1 MRPDEHAAST
11 LGPVQVMVIGFEG
24 HDFTGEILPELRR
37 LEEQD
42 IVSLVDL
49 LFVEKD
55 DDGEVRTVELSGLS
69 AEERAEFGAIAGALA
84 GLGAAGAEGLEAGRS
99 QALWRWGTEHSTR
112 RTSARDCRRDSLR
125 ILGGGRS
132 ARTPL
137 GQTSQR
143 RSCKSGR
150 GRACRGVDTS
160 ARSRCRRIRDLLE
173 QCVTDES
180 ASIEGQ

>member
-69 AEERAEFGAIAGALA
+69 AEERAEFGAIAGALT
-84 GLGAAGAEGLEAGRS
+84 GLGAAGAEGLEAG
-99 QALWRWGTEHSTR
+99 ALAGALAMGDGAFDEADICARLPTR
-112 RTSARDCRRDSLR
+112 FPPDPR
-125 ILGGGRS
+125 
-132 ARTPL
+132 
-137 GQTSQR
+137 R
-143 RSCKSGR
+143 RSLCSNTVGPDLSETQLQEREGSRLPTR
-150 GRACRGVDTS
+150 GYIRSISLPSDSRPPRAMCDG
-160 ARSRCRRIRDLLE
+160 
-173 QCVTDES
+173 
-180 ASIEGQ
+180 